1 MAELTV
7 AIAGSHHQKGA
18 AAVLS
23 RLRPGTSVTL
33 KREADNPFDAFAI
46 GIWRLGLKLGYV
58 PKTQNIEI
66 AWALDRGDP
75 VAATFD
81 GLQEAGKAVVTLSWS

>member
-7 AIAGSHHQKGA
+7 AIAGLGFQKGA
-18 AAVLS
+18 REALAKLKA
-23 RLRPGTSVTL
+23 GTELTL
-33 KREADNPFDAFAI
+33 EREADNPFDAFAV
-46 GIWRLGLKLGYV
+46 GIWRLGLKLGYI
-58 PKTQNIEI
+58 PKTKNIEI

-81 GLQEAGKAVVTLSWS
+81 GLQEGGTVTLKWK